1 MKLISFAV
9 VSLLAITVSA
19 YPQQS
24 TSTQDVQ
31 SYQST
36 STHDCHSNL
45 RALLPMMSQPSQS
58 TSTNDAQSSQSTATP
73 TPQPPYQDKV
83 QVEIDRLT
91 KVYIEADDD
100 FYRLNNDIQLA
111 HETIVELE
119 DTIINIDVQLQMAG
133 LKADKRSQL
142 TEKLDRLSAL
152 LKKMR
157 DEYKEYQQPY
167 ENAMKKRNDA
177 KAELKLL
184 KENQRLMKEYNSK
197 YGVQVGPS
205 LNSVYNLDILT
216 KQNTDILE
224 EIDELLEK

>member
-36 STHDCHSNL
+36 STPDFTAISEHFCPRLHSHL
-45 RALLPMMSQPSQS
+45 RALLLMMHSHLRVLPLRLHSH
-58 TSTNDAQSSQSTATP
+58 
-73 TPQPPYQDKV
+73 
-83 QVEIDRLT
+83 LT
-91 KVYIEADDD
+91 KIKFSLRTKA
-100 FYRLNNDIQLA
+100 
-111 HETIVELE
+111 IVELE
-119 DTIINIDVQLQMAG
+119 DTTINIDVQLQMAG

-152 LKKMR
+152 LKKLCG
-157 DEYKEYQQPY
+157 EYKEYQQPY

-177 KAELKLL
+177 KAELQLL
-184 KENQRLMKEYNSK
+184 KENQRLMSEYNSK
-197 YGVQVGPS
+197 HGVQVGPS
-205 LNSVYNLDILT
+205 PDSVYNLSILT

-224 EIDELLEK
+224 RINALLQRTEKSRA

>member
-36 STHDCHSNL
+36 STDDVQPSQSTSTNDV
-45 RALLPMMSQPSQS
+45 QPSQS

-91 KVYIEADDD
+91 KVYIEAEDD
-100 FYRLNNDIQLA
+100 FYRLNSDIQLA
-111 HETIVELE
+111 HEAIVELE
-119 DTIINIDVQLQMAG
+119 DTTINIDVQLQMAG

-152 LKKMR
+152 LKKLCG
-157 DEYKEYQQPY
+157 EYKEYQQPY

-177 KAELKLL
+177 KAELQLL
-184 KENQRLMKEYNSK
+184 KENQRLMRNTIPNMGFKWD
-197 YGVQVGPS
+197 PR
-205 LNSVYNLDILT
+205 LT
-216 KQNTDILE
+216 PYITCPF
-224 EIDELLEK
+224 

>member
-1 MKLISFAV
+1 MYSHI
-9 VSLLAITVSA
+9 
-19 YPQQS
+19 
-24 TSTQDVQ
+24 
-31 SYQST
+31 
-36 STHDCHSNL
+36 
-45 RALLPMMSQPSQS
+45 RALLPRYVQPSQSTSIHDVQPSQS

-91 KVYIEADDD
+91 KVYIEAEDD
-100 FYRLNNDIQLA
+100 FYRLNINIQLA

-119 DTIINIDVQLQMAG
+119 DTTINIDVQLQMAG

-167 ENAMKKRNDA
+167 EDAMKSVMMR
-177 KAELKLL
+177 
-184 KENQRLMKEYNSK
+184 R
-197 YGVQVGPS
+197 PS
-205 LNSVYNLDILT
+205 
-216 KQNTDILE
+216 
-224 EIDELLEK
+224 